1 MSEHDDKLLSLLNSC
16 RKGDEEAWCVF
27 VSQYEKVVRGCL
39 SGYFRANAQ
48 NIDDVTQQVFIKLW
62 KRG

>member
-27 VSQYEKVVRGCL
+27 VSQYGKVVRGCL